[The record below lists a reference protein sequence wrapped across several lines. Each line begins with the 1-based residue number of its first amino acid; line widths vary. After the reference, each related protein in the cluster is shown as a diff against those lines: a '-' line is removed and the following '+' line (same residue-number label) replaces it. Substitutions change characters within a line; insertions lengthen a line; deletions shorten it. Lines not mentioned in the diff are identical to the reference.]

1 MKTRVVEVRYKGKN
15 TEYFP
20 QYKKSIIEFF
30 KEGENIFV
38 LMVYLIVFIM
48 AFYLGSNKIPFVIWT
63 ILFVI
68 VLVFGYG
75 FLRWVNHKKRDGFSI
90 KDVSFFSLKKAIS
103 YNERFIMD
111 LEQAEVDENKEME
124 KNKIISKKIIEPTP
138 RFPGMLE

>member
-30 KEGENIFV
+30 KDGENILV
-38 LMVYLIVFIM
+38 LMIYLMITCVVFFIT
-48 AFYLGSNKIPFVIWT
+48 LEVKPI
-63 ILFVI
+63 I
-68 VLVFGYG
+68 VLTIVYVLVLFSGYD
-75 FLRWVNHKKRDGFSI
+75 FCRWVNHKKRDGFSI

-103 YNERFIMD
+103 YNERFLMD
-111 LEQAEVDENKEME
+111 LKQAEVDENKEIE